1 MVTEESIQLIYCSIC
16 TCEFFTAV
24 AQLVEYTPGVREVGV
39 RSKNATALSR
49 ENSPR

>member
-1 MVTEESIQLIYCSIC
+1 MVTEESIQLIYCSS